1 MERAGLNQFTNQKY
15 LSLESYRKD
24 GRAVATPVWFA
35 EEGGVFYV
43 YSLADAGK
51 VKRIRNNSRVRI
63 APCDLRGNLKGSW
76 VDAEAS
82 ILNESGAEFGHKLL
96 DKKYGALKRIGNFF
110 SKLRNRKRAV
120 LAIRSAPPS
129 HTRI

>member
-1 MERAGLNQFTNQKY
+1 MPKTGLDQFEDQKY

-35 EEGGVFYV
+35 REAGVFYI

-51 VKRIRNNSRVRI
+51 VKRIRNNPRVRI

-76 VDAEAS
+76 VEADAR
-82 ILNESGAEFGHKLL
+82 ILDPSGSEHGHKLL
-96 DKKYGALKRIGNFF
+96 NQKYGAVKRIGDFF
-110 SKLRNRKRAV
+110 SKLRKRIRV
-120 LAIRSAPPS
+120 TIAIRSAEPLAQP
-129 HTRI
+129 

>member
-1 MERAGLNQFTNQKY
+1 MQTASLDQFEKQKY

-35 EEGGVFYV
+35 QERGIFYI

-63 APCDLRGNLKGSW
+63 APCDARGKLKGSW

-82 ILNESGAEFGHKLL
+82 ILDASGAEHGHNLL
-96 DKKYGALKRIGNFF
+96 NQKYGALKRIGDFF
-110 SKLRNRKRAV
+110 SKLRKRKRAV
-120 LAIRSAPPS
+120 IAIRLTAPENR
-129 HTRI
+129 T